1 MHPIT
6 THPLPL
12 IGRIWTGRTRAEL
25 GDEYLRYNL
34 EAGLREIE
42 RKRGCLGVQQFR
54 AVRGDIAEIR
64 TITYWASVEEMG
76 AAMQPESGEL
86 LRPAHLERDR
96 EYLLELPERVELTE
110 LHVND
115 WRR

>member
-1 MHPIT
+1 MHPVT
-6 THPLPL
+6 TQPMPL

-42 RKRGCLGVQQFR
+42 RKPGCLGVQQFR
-54 AVRGDIAEIR
+54 TVRDDIAEIR
-64 TITYWASVEEMG
+64 TITYWASLDAMAEMHPG
-76 AAMQPESGEL
+76 GGEL
-86 LRPAHLERDR
+86 LRPSHLARDR
-96 EYLLELPERVELTE
+96 EYLLELPEWVELTE